1 MGSPSNETGHYRDEG
16 QHHVSPT
23 KGFFL
28 GKYEVTQA
36 QYLAVMTGRDHKY
49 VKPSRWS
56 NNANRPAERVSRT
69 VQVFLKRLNHLQRLA
84 GHCPKVDP

>member
-16 QHHVSPT
+16 QHQVSLT

-36 QYLAVMTGRDHKY
+36 QYLAVMTGNTDLQVCEAKSM
-49 VKPSRWS
+49 V
-56 NNANRPAERVSRT
+56 
-69 VQVFLKRLNHLQRLA
+69 VQCQSPR
-84 GHCPKVDP
+84 